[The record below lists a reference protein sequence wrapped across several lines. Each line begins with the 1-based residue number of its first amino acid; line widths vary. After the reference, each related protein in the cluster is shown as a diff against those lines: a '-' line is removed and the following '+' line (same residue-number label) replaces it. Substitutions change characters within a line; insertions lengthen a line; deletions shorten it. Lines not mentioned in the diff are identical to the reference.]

1 MEETGELPLWS
12 KRAHSHPA
20 YVHPSYN
27 LWNMVCNFGYK
38 CSTSHLGFTSGSDFL
53 SSMTFLTTFLYI
65 GGGLVISWLLVPQI
79 IRWSAVFSRRRE
91 TKQFHHTHTASVP
104 RFGGLALAVV
114 FTLAAISVIV
124 WFPNPE
130 RATVRYAVLI
140 SGLAMFTLGFID
152 DFRPLGAKR
161 KLLGQLL
168 IALGAYYFGLQINSF
183 KNPITQVV
191 YDLGILSLPATV
203 IWLVAL
209 TNLINLIDGIDGLAG
224 GVGLMLM
231 ALLMYVGF
239 ASNLQF
245 PILISAALCGALLG
259 FLYFNFPPA
268 KIYLGDG
275 GAYFLGF
282 LIAALT
288 IVNSHKG
295 TIAAALI
302 APICALALPIVDVS
316 LAILRRGLKGLP
328 IFRPD
333 RKHIH
338 HRLQDF
344 GHSRRRTVLL
354 LWGISLAFL
363 VGAFGIV
370 LIHKNWLPVLFG
382 LLFLVLMVM
391 ARSLRFSWD
400 WFSAGRVFG
409 NSLEMRKEIQY
420 VLQLGR
426 LLELEAERC
435 DSIRSLWDDFKYV
448 AGKLDFSEMQLTLDG
463 VVYRWKSKSAVN
475 RQEKLFTARHELN
488 GKHSMTLEFAAPP
501 SLCSDNQFELM
512 SELLAES
519 WLKATTRWQA
529 IHERPL
535 VIEPDPLHHTPNL
548 PTVDHSRSAF
558 PKQGQTFA
566 SAPSE

>member
-1 MEETGELPLWS
+1 M
-12 KRAHSHPA
+12 
-20 YVHPSYN
+20 
-27 LWNMVCNFGYK
+27 
-38 CSTSHLGFTSGSDFL
+38 
-53 SSMTFLTTFLYI
+53 
-65 GGGLVISWLLVPQI
+65 ISWFLVPQI
-79 IRWSAVFSRRRE
+79 IRLSAVFSRRLE
-91 TKQFHHTHTASVP
+91 TKQFHHTHTTPIP

-114 FTLAAISVIV
+114 FTLAAVSVLI
-124 WFPNPE
+124 WFPIAE
-130 RATVRYAVLI
+130 KTQVRCAILV

-168 IALGAYYFGLQINSF
+168 ISLGAFYFGVQINSF

-209 TNLINLIDGIDGLAG
+209 TNLINLIDGIDGLAA

-239 ASNLQF
+239 SSNLPF
-245 PILISAALCGALLG
+245 PILVSAGMCGALLG
-259 FLYFNFPPA
+259 FLYYNFPPA

-288 IVNSHKG
+288 ILNSHKG

-302 APICALALPIVDVS
+302 APICALALPIVDVA

-354 LWGISLAFL
+354 LWGVSLAFL

-382 LLFLVLMVM
+382 LLFLILMVM

-426 LLELEAERC
+426 LMELEAERC
-435 DSIRSLWDDFKYV
+435 DSIRSLWEDFKYM
-448 AGKLDFSEMQLTLDG
+448 AGKLDFSKMQLTLDG
-463 VVYRWKSKSAVN
+463 VIYTWKTKAPLN
-475 RQEKLFTARHELN
+475 EQEKALTARHELT
-488 GKHSMTLEFAAPP
+488 GKHSMILEFSASP

-529 IHERPL
+529 IHEKPL
-535 VIEPDPLHHTPNL
+535 FIEPDPALHNSPLAPGDPSGSTY
-548 PTVDHSRSAF
+548 
-558 PKQGQTFA
+558 PKQGKA
-566 SAPSE
+566 LAPRPAE